1 MYNKLDIKERY
12 IFFSKVVF
20 LFNVELERKVEKMA
34 VDSVSR
40 ETKCQEGSDEGEVS
54 SSWRDQEKL
63 PDGALFWFG
72 H

>member
-1 MYNKLDIKERY
+1 
-12 IFFSKVVF
+12 
-20 LFNVELERKVEKMA
+20 MA

-40 ETKCQEGSDEGEVS
+40 ETKCQEGSDEEGVS

-63 PDGALFWFG
+63 PDGVLFWFG